1 MFDIPTELK
10 KLPQKPGV
18 YIMKNSNDA
27 VLYVGKAKN
36 LRNRVRQY
44 FLPSNSDYKV
54 MNMVPHITH
63 FEYIVTDTEL
73 EALILECT
81 LIKKHTPKYNILL
94 KDDKTYPYMK
104 LTLNESFP
112 RLLKVRHLQKDKAK
126 YYGPYTGTRIITD
139 TIDLVHNIWKLR
151 TCNKNFPADIGK
163 SRPCLNYDI
172 GRCSAPCAGYISE
185 EEYDVMI
192 SEIMALLGGKHEE
205 ISKRLEVQMYA
216 LSDELRFEEAEAIR
230 KKIISIRSL
239 TEKQKM
245 ESFSENDQD
254 VIAFA
259 ESETEALVQV
269 FFIRAGKMTGR
280 EHFMLKKPEQNASK
294 QEIITSFIQQF
305 YGETTYIP
313 KEIITEHEVNEKEL
327 ITKWLSDIKG
337 QNTLLLTPKK
347 GEKHKLVK
355 LAAKNAELTLG
366 QFGEIIKS
374 EERRTVGAMNEIKE
388 ALGLERDIVRLEA
401 YDISNIMGYE
411 AVASMVVFENGKP
424 KRSDY
429 RKFKIKYT
437 IGAND
442 VASMNEVIS
451 RRFNRYLT
459 EMENKE
465 TDGVTPCKFSSLPD
479 IIFVDGGKGQISA
492 AQSALENAG
501 LSIPVCGMV
510 KDDKHRTRGMIYQNN
525 EISLKLTSEGFKL
538 LTRIQDEVHRF
549 AITYH
554 RKLREKSA
562 VKSILDDIPGI
573 GSVRRKALLKHFG
586 DINNIMKADIS
597 ELTSAPGMNKKAAE
611 AVHAFFAENEQP

>member
-1 MFDIPTELK
+1 MFNIPEELK

-27 VLYVGKAKN
+27 VIYVGKAKS

-44 FLPSNSDYKV
+44 FLPSNADYKV
-54 MNMVPHITH
+54 ANMVPHITH

-112 RLLKVRHLQKDKAK
+112 RLLKVRQFQKDKGK
-126 YYGPYTGTRIITD
+126 YYGPYSSVRVIGD
-139 TIDLVHNIWKLR
+139 TIELAHNIWKIR
-151 TCNKNFPADIGK
+151 TCGKNFPNDIGK

-172 GRCSAPCAGYISE
+172 GKCAAPCAGLISE
-185 EEYDVMI
+185 EEYNVMI
-192 SEIMALLGGKHEE
+192 NDIIAFLGGKYEE
-205 ISKRLEVQMYA
+205 IVKRLERQMIDFA
-216 LSDELRFEEAEAIR
+216 EELRFEEAEIIR

-245 ESFSENDQD
+245 ENLTESDQD
-254 VIAFA
+254 IIAFA
-259 ESETEALVQV
+259 ESESEALVQV

-280 EHFMLKKPEQNASK
+280 EHFMVDKPEDASK

-305 YGETTYIP
+305 YSETTYIP
-313 KEIITEHEVNEKEL
+313 KEIITEHEVEEKEL
-327 ITKWLSDIKG
+327 ITKWLSEIKG
-337 QNTLLLTPKK
+337 QSTSLITPKK
-347 GEKHKLVK
+347 GEKHKLIQ
-355 LAAKNAELTLG
+355 LASKNAEITLN
-366 QFGEIIKS
+366 QFGEAIKS
-374 EERRTVGAMNEIKE
+374 EERRTTGAVSEIKE
-388 ALGLERDIVRLEA
+388 ALKLENNIERIEA

-437 IGAND
+437 VGAND
-442 VASMNEVIS
+442 TASMNEVIF
-451 RRFNRYLT
+451 RRFTRYKNET
-459 EMENKE
+459 SNPEINKP
-465 TDGVTPCKFSSLPD
+465 GKFSSLPD

-492 AQSALENAG
+492 AQAALKDLG
-501 LSIPVCGMV
+501 ISIPVCGMV
-510 KDDKHRTRGMIYQNN
+510 KDDKHRTRGLMFDNS
-525 EISLKLTSEGFKL
+525 EITFKASSEGFKL
-538 LTRIQDEVHRF
+538 VTRIQDEVHRF

-562 VKSILDDIPGI
+562 IKSILDDIPGI
-573 GSVRRKALLKHFG
+573 GGTRRKALLKHFG
-586 DINNIMKADIS
+586 DIENISKAS
-597 ELTSAPGMNKKAAE
+597 VEELADVQGMNNKAAE
-611 AVHAFFAENEQP
+611 AVYRFFTEGGK